1 MTKNDYR
8 RALIMLRAV
17 QNGLVGHVRLER
29 RTLMGSMQFS
39 LSGLP
44 AEEELQAAMA
54 AKTDSGW
61 KIVHIGTLGQD
72 RRGRAGLNWTFDP
85 RSIEGLP
92 LERYSVLLILQ
103 VAPGIC
109 QTAMTGYVNGAVQ
122 VDWERVEQ
130 AACAAYTGCERRLA
144 GTQCADSPNIE
155 VAPPQSSA
163 ELDAPAELLS
173 AQGPAEPTGLDGP
186 AEDVEPAEFDLAAAA
201 GVSAE
206 PDGFDEPARQCA
218 GTAAKAGASPAVQI
232 PEEPTGFDGPSEGV
246 ELAALDLP
254 AAAARTALQALGAD
268 AEQRWPEG
276 IEPLRAAFSAAEPV
290 FLSALPDH
298 VFIHAFHSAQC
309 PQCAVGLRA
318 EGGRPVSVAWAIPG
332 EKAETP
338 PQGLEGYVWK
348 DGWWL
353 AVADAESGA
362 YRVIAPQPDI
372 KLT

>member
-1 MTKNDYR
+1 VELA
-8 RALIMLRAV
+8 ALD
-17 QNGLVGHVRLER
+17 
-29 RTLMGSMQFS
+29 
-39 LSGLP
+39 LP
-44 AEEELQAAMA
+44 AA
-54 AKTDSGW
+54 
-61 KIVHIGTLGQD
+61 I
-72 RRGRAGLNWTFDP
+72 
-85 RSIEGLP
+85 
-92 LERYSVLLILQ
+92 SV
-103 VAPGIC
+103 
-109 QTAMTGYVNGAVQ
+109 
-122 VDWERVEQ
+122 W
-130 AACAAYTGCERRLA
+130 
-144 GTQCADSPNIE
+144 
-155 VAPPQSSA
+155 
-163 ELDAPAELLS
+163 
-173 AQGPAEPTGLDGP
+173 
-186 AEDVEPAEFDLAAAA
+186 
-201 GVSAE
+201 AE